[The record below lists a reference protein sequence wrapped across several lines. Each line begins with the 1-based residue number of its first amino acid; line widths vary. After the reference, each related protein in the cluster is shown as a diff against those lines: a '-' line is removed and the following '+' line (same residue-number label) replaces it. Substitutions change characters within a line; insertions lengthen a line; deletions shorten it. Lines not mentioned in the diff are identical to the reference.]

1 MIEYGYRKEVFMKE
15 DTLKFN
21 YFFLKYKKR
30 LLKKILELNP
40 WDETEDI
47 LNEAIKETCLEFLTL
62 SEIQINV
69 IPKDSIALVEEI
81 LENLKNGPYTESFLF
96 SLQFIFQDYLES
108 LNFGWPILLSSKDE
122 KLAKSFLVV
131 LILSINLIAIFNLL
145 DSQNKLNEF
154 EAINMS
160 LVEQTKTMIKICK
173 MALKNIQGPLPNVL
187 YLKRNDI

>member
-122 KLAKSFLVV
+122 KLAKTFLVV
-131 LILSINLIAIFNLL
+131 LN
-145 DSQNKLNEF
+145 SQNKLNEF

-160 LVEQTKTMIKICK
+160 LEEQTETMIKICK